1 MSLQPFSDPFVQND
15 VGAEYGRYVRSYAS
29 EHHLVEAHLFE
40 KDGKLVVYITKSAG
54 VSVAEAQ
61 RVAGEALQQHQA
73 GGGQE
78 KQTQVVLDG
87 YSLGRS
93 GSL

>member
-1 MSLQPFSDPFVQND
+1 
-15 VGAEYGRYVRSYAS
+15 
-29 EHHLVEAHLFE
+29 LFE
-40 KDGKLVVYITKSAG
+40 KDGKLVVYVTKSAG

-61 RVAGEALQQHQA
+61 RVAGEALRQHQA
-73 GGGQE
+73 GGEQE
-78 KQTQVVLDG
+78 RQTEVVFDG